1 MSVGAHVYIHSHIV
15 WVWFDWY
22 EGICVCDI
30 CLLTGWLPS
39 WPFSLQL
46 WHFPLRHNKG
56 VDFSS
61 LNLSPSSLL
70 LLFLTAAFC
79 NKIHQHHQLLGLLLP
94 SDIFVSLFL
103 SPYLPHRLIS
113 VSLFTLCLDLSQPP
127 FLPRLLSV
135 FSSLCLRRD
144 LKYKC
149 CNETATQ
156 ATAVADICSAHTQTH
171 KPLVLIYDT
180 LQSELRFLI
189 SRLCVFED
197 LLLSTAIQTT
207 DMEVGVSRNCSLTR
221 THAMRGLSQS
231 WGSRNPLETPT
242 AFWETLLPY

>member
-1 MSVGAHVYIHSHIV
+1 MV
-15 WVWFDWY
+15 W
-22 EGICVCDI
+22 GHLCVFDI

-56 VDFSS
+56 VDFFS
-61 LNLSPSSLL
+61 LNLSPSFFL

-94 SDIFVSLFL
+94 LPRISLFL
-103 SPYLPHRLIS
+103 SFSPRIS
-113 VSLFTLCLDLSQPP
+113 FIVSFLSLFFTLCLDLSQPP
-127 FLPRLLSV
+127 FLPPLLFV

-156 ATAVADICSAHTQTH
+156 ATAVGLLTYALHTH
-171 KPLVLIYDT
+171 KRT
-180 LQSELRFLI
+180 
-189 SRLCVFED
+189 
-197 LLLSTAIQTT
+197 
-207 DMEVGVSRNCSLTR
+207 SL
-221 THAMRGLSQS
+221 
-231 WGSRNPLETPT
+231 
-242 AFWETLLPY
+242 